1 MPVPGW
7 TVQLVAYTTGG
18 RDAYLYQ
25 LPLKQDRNGN
35 WVGDLR
41 GPEVRKALG
50 DTSRVVS
57 AIVTADDPE
66 ETAASYPTYTLT
78 VNGGTQPGGS

>member
-1 MPVPGW
+1 MPGW
-7 TVQLVAYTTGG
+7 TVQLVVYTIGCE
-18 RDAYLYQ
+18 DAYLYQ
-25 LPLKQDRNGN
+25 LPLKQDGDGD

-50 DTSRVVS
+50 DKSRVVS

-78 VNGGTQPGGS
+78 VNGGTQPGGG